1 MADIFK
7 NVILK
12 LAEIGAFNFLFPFIL
27 TSAIFYGLLR
37 KSKIFGEDSD
47 RNVAVHAVIS
57 LSAAFMVWAFPI
69 LRGID
74 VQTQLSTFF
83 IQGLVVMLI
92 IMVGL
97 MTVGMILPENLPQKI
112 WEKINKSST
121 ATVLIFA
128 GLAVGFIVFLT
139 SGLVSLFITPDM
151 ISTIPSDVLMMIGVI
166 LVMIIPIV
174 WMISSK

>member
-12 LAEIGAFNFLFPFIL
+12 LADIGAFNFLFPFIL

-37 KSKIFGEDSD
+37 KSKIFGESEK
-47 RNVAVHAVIS
+47 NVAVHAVIA

-83 IQGLVVMLI
+83 MQGMVVMLVLMI
-92 IMVGL
+92 GL
-97 MTVGMILPENLPQKI
+97 MTIGMVAPEDLPKFL
-112 WEKINKSST
+112 WEKIQNRPT
-121 ATVLIFA
+121 TTLIFIA
-128 GLAVGFIVFLT
+128 IGVGVIVFLT
-139 SGLVSLFITPDM
+139 SGLISIFITPDM
-151 ISTIPSDVLMMIGVI
+151 ISTIPTEVLTMIGVFLI
-166 LVMIIPIV
+166 MIIPLI
-174 WMISSK
+174 WIASSK